1 LDVEG
6 KIYLKPLELNV
17 IKYHKIPYKA
27 TVSCFMFSNLPG
39 EPPQISI
46 LGAERGLK
54 DGFDTTRARQM
65 IGVLSIV

>member
-1 LDVEG
+1 
-6 KIYLKPLELNV
+6 
-17 IKYHKIPYKA
+17 
-27 TVSCFMFSNLPG
+27 MFSNLPG